1 MTTTRRRKRSTEDKA
16 PTKFLAD
23 HFKARFGYGNTAES
37 RRCLGCL
44 EMLPDSDF
52 EAPFTPADPLI
63 NVCRGCKASPQ
74 ASSLAEAFSFR
85 LEN

>member
-1 MTTTRRRKRSTEDKA
+1 
-16 PTKFLAD
+16 
-23 HFKARFGYGNTAES
+23 
-37 RRCLGCL
+37 
-44 EMLPDSDF
+44 MLPDSDF